1 MSASTAPAAA
11 ETGGA
16 VAAGEG
22 PAAAIVGAAA
32 VLAARDVV
40 GDGVAVRAGVGRI
53 EVAVGPVGL
62 GSAEAVGLGAP
73 DAMCTATT
81 ATTTT
86 TAVAASATQVR
97 RSARSR
103 D

>member
-1 MSASTAPAAA
+1 M
-11 ETGGA
+11 
-16 VAAGEG
+16 AAGEG
-22 PAAAIVGAAA
+22 PAAGIVGAAA

-40 GDGVAVRAGVGRI
+40 GDGVAVRAAVGRI
-53 EVAVGPVGL
+53 EVAVGPVGPVGL
-62 GSAEAVGLGAP
+62 GAPEAVGLGAP